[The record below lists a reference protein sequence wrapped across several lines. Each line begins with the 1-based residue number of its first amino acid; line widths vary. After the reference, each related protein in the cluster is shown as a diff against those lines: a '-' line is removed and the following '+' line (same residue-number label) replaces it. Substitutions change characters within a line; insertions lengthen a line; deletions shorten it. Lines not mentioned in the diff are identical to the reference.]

1 MKIDALNLNTEHFT
15 VEHLQNTPANRR
27 LIESFSAPNNA
38 MGLEAY
44 LKLQA
49 ESDEN
54 SNGSRTFLVKDAET
68 GRLACYFSLRSG
80 LIAIR
85 REDDLFDTIPAIEL
99 ANFAVNDTYRSESGK
114 VAKVGAYA
122 FRRFVQPIVKNV
134 SDLVGVQCLYIYAL
148 PKERLIQYYAS
159 LGFMRLPSED
169 EAFVHS
175 HVKPAYDRGCIFMY
189 QGI

>member
-68 GRLACYFSLRSG
+68 GRW
-80 LIAIR
+80 
-85 REDDLFDTIPAIEL
+85 
-99 ANFAVNDTYRSESGK
+99 
-114 VAKVGAYA
+114 
-122 FRRFVQPIVKNV
+122 
-134 SDLVGVQCLYIYAL
+134 LVISRCGQV
-148 PKERLIQYYAS
+148 
-159 LGFMRLPSED
+159 
-169 EAFVHS
+169 
-175 HVKPAYDRGCIFMY
+175 
-189 QGI
+189 

>member
-15 VEHLQNTPANRR
+15 VEHLQNTAENRQ
-27 LIESFSAPNNA
+27 LIEGFSAPNNA
-38 MGLEAY
+38 KGLEAY

-80 LIAIR
+80 LIAVR

-99 ANFAVNDTYRSESGK
+99 ANFAVNDTYRSESAK
-114 VAKVGAYA
+114 VAKVGAYT

-134 SDLVGVQCLYIYAL
+134 SDLVGVQFLYIYAL

-159 LGFMRLPSED
+159 LGFMRLPSDAES
-169 EAFVHS
+169 FVYS

>member
-1 MKIDALNLNTEHFT
+1 M
-15 VEHLQNTPANRR
+15 
-27 LIESFSAPNNA
+27 
-38 MGLEAY
+38 
-44 LKLQA
+44 
-49 ESDEN
+49 
-54 SNGSRTFLVKDAET
+54 
-68 GRLACYFSLRSG
+68 ACYFSLRSG

>member
-15 VEHLQNTPANRR
+15 VEHLQDSPTNRQ
-27 LIESFSAPNNA
+27 LIEGFSAPNNA

-54 SNGSRTFLVKDAET
+54 SNGSRTLLVKDAET

>member
-15 VEHLQNTPANRR
+15 VEHLQDSPANRQ
-27 LIESFSAPNNA
+27 LIEGFAASNNA

-80 LIAIR
+80 LIAVR
-85 REDDLFDTIPAIEL
+85 REDDLFDTIPAIEF
-99 ANFAVNDTYRSESGK
+99 ANFAVNDAYRAEGSKISKIGFH
-114 VAKVGAYA
+114 V
-122 FRRFVQPIVKNV
+122 FDRFILPIV
-134 SDLVGVQCLYIYAL
+134 
-148 PKERLIQYYAS
+148 
-159 LGFMRLPSED
+159 
-169 EAFVHS
+169 
-175 HVKPAYDRGCIFMY
+175 
-189 QGI
+189 